1 VTPPEPHTSPSP
13 GPGLF
18 GRLSA
23 RLARTAQSLGRG
35 VGELFGGNR
44 RLDAALLEELET
56 TLLAADVGVDTTQA
70 LVRDLGTRLARGE
83 LTDAAA
89 AFQLLRQDVLD
100 IVRPCA
106 RPLDVDTA
114 KPFVVMIVGVNG
126 VGKTTTIAK
135 LARRLQAEGKRVLL
149 AAGDTFRAAAIEQL
163 QVWGERLAIPVI
175 AQASGADA
183 AAVAHDAVSAATAR
197 AADVLI
203 VDTAGRQHTHSTL
216 MEELKKIHR
225 VLRKQDA
232 RAPHEVL
239 LVLDAT
245 TGQNALSQLHHFDAA
260 VKVTGLVLT
269 KLDGTAKGGIVI
281 AIAKKTGL
289 PIRYL
294 GIGEA
299 MDDLVEF
306 DAEAYVDA
314 VLGTSATS
322 GRP

>member
-1 VTPPEPHTSPSP
+1 VTPPEPHAAPPSK
-13 GPGLF
+13 PGLF

-35 VGELFGGNR
+35 VGDLFGGDR
-44 RLDAALLEELET
+44 QLDAALLEELET

-70 LVRDLGTRLARGE
+70 LVADLGRRLSRGE

-106 RPLDVDTA
+106 RPLEVGTTR
-114 KPFVVMIVGVNG
+114 PFVVMIVGVNG

-135 LARRLQAEGKRVLL
+135 LARRLQAEGRRVLL

-163 QVWGERLAIPVI
+163 QAWGERLAIPVI

-183 AAVAHDAVSAATAR
+183 AAVAHDAVAAATAR

-225 VLRKQDA
+225 VLGKQDA

-260 VKVTGLVLT
+260 VKVTGLALT

-314 VLGTSATS
+314 VLGT
-322 GRP
+322 GRRP